1 MTANP
6 NVSLKPLYERPSI
19 SRHRAGL
26 MNKMS
31 ASAAYTPKDSID
43 GVPVEEL
50 VAAYGSPLFVYS
62 QRTIEER
69 YQELHGHLARRWPK
83 VQLAWSYKTC
93 YLDAVCLAFHGQG
106 AWAEVVSG
114 MEFQKA
120 RRNGIPARNIVFN
133 GPRKTRE
140 ELAEAFA
147 GGAIVNIDHF
157 DELALAERV
166 ADDLGVRPKVGIR
179 LNLAAGAAVPR
190 WGRFG
195 FALETGQAWDAV
207 RRILGGGRLELNGL
221 HCHIGTFVLDPSGYQ
236 TAAGKVAE
244 FANRLRKELGIAVEY
259 IDLGGGFASKARL
272 RSQYL
277 PGEQVSPSL
286 AQYAEAV
293 TEGLSAL
300 DARHDEVPL
309 LILETGRALV
319 DDAGT
324 LISSV
329 FANKRLPD
337 GRRALVLDAGVNVL
351 FTSYWYKHDIT
362 PCSEPR
368 GVPEPTVVYGPLC
381 MNIDVVCENMM
392 LPPLEVG
399 SRVLIGPV
407 GAYNVT
413 QSMQFIQLRPAVA
426 MISPQGEVAEIRR
439 AETLDD
445 LLIGESVPAWLE

>member
-1 MTANP
+1 MTSNP
-6 NVSLKPLYERPSI
+6 TAKLKQRYERPSI
-19 SRHRAGL
+19 SRHRAGF

-31 ASAAYTPKDSID
+31 ASAAYQPQDSID

-50 VAAYGSPLFVYS
+50 VEAHGSPLFVYS
-62 QRTIEER
+62 QRTLEDR
-69 YQELHGHLARRWPK
+69 YRQLHDALALRWPR

-93 YLDAVCLAFHGQG
+93 YLDAVCKVFHAEG

-114 MEFQKA
+114 MEFRKA
-120 RRNGIPARNIVFN
+120 RRNGIPARQIVFN
-133 GPRKTRE
+133 GPRKTAD
-140 ELAEAFA
+140 ELREAFA

-157 DELALAERV
+157 DELALCEQV
-166 ADDLGVRPKVGIR
+166 ATELNMKPKVGMR
-179 LNLAAGAAVPR
+179 LNMSAGAATPR

-207 RRILGGGRLELNGL
+207 RRLVGGGRLELAGL
-221 HCHIGTFVLDPSGYQ
+221 HSHVGTFILDPSAYT
-236 TAAGKVAE
+236 TAGQKIAA
-244 FANRLRKELGIAVEY
+244 FANRLRKELGITVDY
-259 IDLGGGFASKARL
+259 IDMGGGFASKARL

-286 AQYAEAV
+286 EQYAEAI
-293 TEGLSAL
+293 TNGLSDL
-300 DARHDEVPL
+300 EFPHDQTPL

-324 LISSV
+324 LISTV

-337 GRRALVLDAGVNVL
+337 GRRAVVMDAGVNVL

-399 SRVLIGPV
+399 SRVLVHPV

-413 QSMQFIQLRPAVA
+413 QSMQFIQLRPAVCL
-426 MISPQGEVAEIRR
+426 ISPAGEVAEIRR
-439 AETLDD
+439 VETLDD
-445 LLIGESVPAWLE
+445 LVMGESVPAWLE